1 MDRLDA
7 ERTRDRVI
15 IAAAVAALFGRRAAI
30 RQVRAIA
37 DDSGSDWTREGRLAI
52 QTSHRMTAP
61 LIRLAAERKGGRA

>member
-15 IAAAVAALFGRRAAI
+15 IAAAVAALFGRRAAV
-30 RQVRAIA
+30 RQVRAVA
-37 DDSGSDWTREGRLAI
+37 DGESEWMREGRVAI